1 MSKDIIKER
10 LFDTVGFRSR
20 AEKVNLGIG
29 AMRILYYFAEQMMR
43 TDKPFI
49 LENNFENISGDEL
62 NQLLER
68 NKSPERHRGH
78 VVNTQYPENPNM
90 RQAESTLSFEDFVSG
105 IQSRGMDRFMANGP
119 QIRIDTTE
127 LSKVNTDEIV
137 KRVCALRDELSAS
150 AHSAEQENKNG

>member
-1 MSKDIIKER
+1 MRSSVPCLLYTSTFGKFDQVAGSDKDPKALVQKLKEEGKEIPKMY
-10 LFDTVGFRSR
+10 LCLS
-20 AEKVNLGIG
+20 LIH
-29 AMRILYYFAEQMMR
+29 IW
-43 TDKPFI
+43 
-49 LENNFENISGDEL
+49 
-62 NQLLER
+62 

-150 AHSAEQENKNG
+150 VHSAEQENKNG